1 MSPDVLDVELGKVIE
16 QIVIVIEDDLWSLI
30 RLWRF
35 DILVLLLKDL
45 ARWARDVR
53 QHSEE
58 PLIVRKLTFVLNEL
72 QGGEHLVVLLVHQL
86 ILLGLGDC
94 FVYRRFPNGQEF
106 LLWWWIRTEQNLDVV
121 ILVRAPEHALS

>member
-16 QIVIVIEDDLWSLI
+16 QVVIVIEDDLWSLI

-72 QGGEHLVVLLVHQL
+72 QGGEHLVVLVVHQP

-94 FVYRRFPNGQEF
+94 IVYRRFPNGQEF
-106 LLWWWIRTEQNLDVV
+106 LFWRWIRTEQNLDVV